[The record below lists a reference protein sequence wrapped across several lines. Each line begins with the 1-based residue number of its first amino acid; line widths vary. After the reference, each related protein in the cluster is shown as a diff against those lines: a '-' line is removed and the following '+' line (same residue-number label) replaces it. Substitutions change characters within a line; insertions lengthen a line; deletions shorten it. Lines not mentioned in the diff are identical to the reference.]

1 MARITPPMDIS
12 GPFLL
17 RSPFVADPAKSYT
30 VTAHR
35 SFAELIARSQ
45 DPLKLVYAPVGLTAT
60 AYAEDQMEGAIV
72 IALRDSSGNIMYV
85 PDTYI
90 DRYPGLGSVP
100 YSRLVGVV
108 DLGMWANYRDLD
120 DVQAT
125 LKDACKANLGVDVE
139 VTLARA
145 ATSNVVSEEQ
155 HIQLLAARESAKT
168 NNETQTATIIRLSDE
183 LAQKNALIAEQ
194 ELLIQS
200 LAAQIPSTP
209 AP

>member
-1 MARITPPMDIS
+1 MARVTPPMNIA

-17 RSPFVADPAKSYT
+17 RAPFVADSTKSYT

-35 SFAELIARSQ
+35 SFSELIARSQ

-60 AYAEDQMEGAIV
+60 AYAEDQLEGAIV
-72 IALRDSSGNIMYV
+72 IALRDSAGNVMYV

-90 DRYPGLGSVP
+90 ESYPSMGSVP

-108 DLGMWANYRDLD
+108 DLGMWANARDLD
-120 DVQAT
+120 DVMAS
-125 LKDACKANLGVDVE
+125 LKESCKANLGVDVV

-145 ATSNVVSEEQ
+145 ATTTTVSEQ
-155 HIQLLAARESAKT
+155 DHIQLTAARQAAKT
-168 NNETQTATIIRLSDE
+168 NNETATATIIRLSDE
-183 LAQKNALIAEQ
+183 IAAKDATIAEQ
-194 ELLIQS
+194 ATLIEA
-200 LAAQIPSTP
+200 LAAGQGT

>member
-1 MARITPPMDIS
+1 MARITPPMNIS
-12 GPFLL
+12 GAFLL
-17 RSPFVADPAKSYT
+17 RTPFVADPAKSYT

-35 SFAELIARSQ
+35 SFSELIVRGQ
-45 DPLKLVYAPVGLTAT
+45 DPLKLVYAPVNLTAT
-60 AYAEDQMEGAIV
+60 AYAEDQMEGAII
-72 IALRDSSGNIMYV
+72 IALRDNSGNVMYV

-100 YSRLVGVV
+100 YSRLIGVV

-120 DVQAT
+120 DVLAS
-125 LKDACKANLGVDVE
+125 LKEACKGNLGVDVQ

-145 ATSNVVSEEQ
+145 STSNVVTEEQ
-155 HIQLLAARESAKT
+155 HTQLLAAREAAKT
-168 NNETQTATIIRLSDE
+168 NNETSTATITRLSD
-183 LAQKNALIAEQ
+183 AIIAKDALIAEQ
-194 ELLIQS
+194 ELLIKA